1 MFKNDFGEATIW
13 QVASSFGPR
22 SMLNSA
28 PACIGVSLIAEKF
41 AGSEKLVVPFWFAV
55 SFFLPNTITSL
66 SFVVMICLVILL
78 MFVFFHIVVQD
89 I

>member
-22 SMLNSA
+22 SMLNLA

-55 SFFLPNTITSL
+55 SFFLPNSMTSYL
-66 SFVVMICLVILL
+66 SFVIICLVILL
-78 MFVFFHIVVQD
+78 MFVFLHLVVQD

>member
-1 MFKNDFGEATIW
+1 MFKNDFGEAIVW

-28 PACIGVSLIAEKF
+28 LACIGVSLIAKKF

-55 SFFLPNTITSL
+55 SLFLPNIMTSL
-66 SFVVMICLVILL
+66 SFIMICLVILL
-78 MFVFFHIVVQD
+78 MFVFLHLVVQD

>member
-1 MFKNDFGEATIW
+1 MFKNDFGEATVW

-41 AGSEKLVVPFWFAV
+41 AGSEKLVVPSWFDV
-55 SFFLPNTITSL
+55 SFFLPNIMTSL
-66 SFVVMICLVILL
+66 SFVMICLVILL
-78 MFVFFHIVVQD
+78 MFVFFHLVVQD

>member
-1 MFKNDFGEATIW
+1 MFKNDFGEATVW

-28 PACIGVSLIAEKF
+28 AACIGVSLIAEKF
-41 AGSEKLVVPFWFAV
+41 ASSEKLIVPFWFAV
-55 SFFLPNTITSL
+55 SLFLPKNMTSL
-66 SFVVMICLVILL
+66 SFVMIYLVILL
-78 MFVFFHIVVQD
+78 MFVFFHLVVQD

>member
-1 MFKNDFGEATIW
+1 MLKNDFGVATVW
-13 QVASSFGPR
+13 QVASSFDPC

-55 SFFLPNTITSL
+55 SFFLPNIMTSL
-66 SFVVMICLVILL
+66 SFVMICLVILL
-78 MFVFFHIVVQD
+78 MFVFLHLVVQD